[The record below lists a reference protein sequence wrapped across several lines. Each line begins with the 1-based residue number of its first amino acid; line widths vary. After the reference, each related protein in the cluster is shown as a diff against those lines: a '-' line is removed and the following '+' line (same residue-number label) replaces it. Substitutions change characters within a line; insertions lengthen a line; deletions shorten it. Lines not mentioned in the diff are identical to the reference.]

1 MVARALEVSNPSYRR
16 VSGGCIAHAARVDG
30 PDGPLAF
37 LKWSPAGD
45 PAAATYEAEE
55 AGLGGLAGAG
65 AVRVP
70 RVLAR
75 LAAADAGGLLL
86 EWLPPRRADRAAWT
100 RFGRALARLHRPLAD
115 DRSRGV
121 DPGATAGWDADNFIG
136 PLPQENAPA
145 DGWGDFW
152 WRRRLLPQLRRG
164 RAAPGSLGECV
175 AALEARLKPLAGPL
189 AAALGEA
196 AEADGIAL
204 LHGDLWSG
212 NVHFTQDGRG
222 GIEAALIDPSVYR
235 GHREVDLAMAAL
247 FGGFPDAFLDAY
259 EAEAPL
265 LRGAESRRPAYQ
277 LYYLLVHV
285 NLFGESYLA
294 GTERAVDALEVWVAG
309 GDANGAGR

>member
-1 MVARALEVSNPSYRR
+1 MVARALEVSHPSYRR

-37 LKWSPAGD
+37 LKWSAAGD
-45 PAAATYEAEE
+45 PAAATYRAEE
-55 AGLGGLAGAG
+55 TGLGALAGAG

-75 LAAADAGGLLL
+75 LAAADAAGLLL
-86 EWLPPRRADRAAWT
+86 EWLPPRRADRVAWS
-100 RFGRALARLHRPLAD
+100 RFGRALARLHRPLA
-115 DRSRGV
+115 
-121 DPGATAGWDADNFIG
+121 GATAGWDADNFIG
-136 PLPQENAPA
+136 PLPQENALA

-164 RAAPGSLGECV
+164 RAASGSLGERV
-175 AALEARLKPLAGPL
+175 AALEARLEPL
-189 AAALGEA
+189 AAPLAEALDEA

-212 NVHFTQDGRG
+212 NVHFTEDGRG
-222 GIEAALIDPSVYR
+222 GVEAALIDPSVYR
-235 GHREVDLAMAAL
+235 GHREVDLGMAAL

-259 EAEAPL
+259 EAEASL
-265 LRGAESRRPAYQ
+265 LHGAERRRPAYQ

-294 GTERAVDALEVWVAG
+294 GTERAVDALEGWVAG
-309 GDANGAGR
+309 GDATGARG